1 MIAITVCWDSILA
14 TTIGDNLMLFVLVSK
29 ATTQHL
35 SNKDAAF
42 VFPVLQGD
50 AENLVA

>member
-1 MIAITVCWDSILA
+1 
-14 TTIGDNLMLFVLVSK
+14 MLFVLVSK

-35 SNKDAAF
+35 TKKDAAF

>member
-1 MIAITVCWDSILA
+1 
-14 TTIGDNLMLFVLVSK
+14 MLFVLVSK

-50 AENLVA
+50 AEKLVAWVEKICDFLTFYDNDKV